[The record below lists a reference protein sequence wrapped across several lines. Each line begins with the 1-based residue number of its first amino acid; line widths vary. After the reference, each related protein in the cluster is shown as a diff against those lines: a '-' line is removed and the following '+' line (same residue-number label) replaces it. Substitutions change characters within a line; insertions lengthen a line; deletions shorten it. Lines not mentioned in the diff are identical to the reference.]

1 MAYNRRNTLE
11 KIMEVQEITMREKK
25 RGATQAWIFRNLICK
40 QFHISKSTF
49 DRYLSTN
56 AKKELAKLDKR

>member
-1 MAYNRRNTLE
+1 
-11 KIMEVQEITMREKK
+11 MREKK